1 MSKGKGVFVF
11 CFLLGLVNQ
20 LVQGSP
26 QNDPSRRRVDMVRTQ
41 LEERDITDA
50 RVLEAMRSVP
60 RHLFVPERLR
70 SWAYADHPLPI
81 GDGQTISQPYI
92 VALMTQLLDLRPGEK
107 VLEIGTGS
115 GYQAAVLAHLTDRV
129 YSIEIKP
136 ELARNAE
143 RRLKGLGYETI
154 QLRSGDGYAGWKEH
168 APYDAI
174 IITCAAPE
182 VPAVLLQQLRE
193 GGRIVMPRGDPWGNQ
208 ILSVITKVKGKPV
221 IDNIT
226 AVRFVPMVRGKPP
239 PPEES
244 CASASCGGS
253 LDLESMAFYG
263 RPERVPPWFIQGLDR
278 PIEGLL
284 LQSACANF

>member
-1 MSKGKGVFVF
+1 MSKGKGILVF

-92 VALMTQLLDLRPGEK
+92 VALMTQLLDLKPGEK

-182 VPAVLLQQLRE
+182 VPAVLLQQL
-193 GGRIVMPRGDPWGNQ
+193 G
-208 ILSVITKVKGKPV
+208 
-221 IDNIT
+221 
-226 AVRFVPMVRGKPP
+226 
-239 PPEES
+239 
-244 CASASCGGS
+244 
-253 LDLESMAFYG
+253 
-263 RPERVPPWFIQGLDR
+263 
-278 PIEGLL
+278 
-284 LQSACANF
+284 